1 MEGKIKEGADGQ
13 EEGDG
18 AVVLKRRQHVTMGME
33 VLDCPV
39 CYNPLSPPIF
49 QVTSTG
55 ARTIRGQLDYVPFSA
70 SLLFELFFEIQIFA
84 TSSHDFSASLTR
96 I

>member
-13 EEGDG
+13 EQGDG
-18 AVVLKRRQHVTMGME
+18 AVVLKKRQHVTMGME

-49 QVTSTG
+49 QVTSTVALVN
-55 ARTIRGQLDYVPFSA
+55 ARKFS
-70 SLLFELFFEIQIFA
+70 LFFEI
-84 TSSHDFSASLTR
+84 L
-96 I
+96 

>member
-13 EEGDG
+13 EQGDG

-49 QVTSTG
+49 QVTSMVALVN
-55 ARTIRGQLDYVPFSA
+55 ARKIS
-70 SLLFELFFEIQIFA
+70 LFFEI
-84 TSSHDFSASLTR
+84 L
-96 I
+96 